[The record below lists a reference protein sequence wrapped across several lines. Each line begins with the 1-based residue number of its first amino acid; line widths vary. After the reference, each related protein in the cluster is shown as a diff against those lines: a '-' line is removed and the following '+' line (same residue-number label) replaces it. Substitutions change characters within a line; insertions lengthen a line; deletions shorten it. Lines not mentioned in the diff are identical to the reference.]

1 MAHLVKQ
8 TLCKQKL
15 QIRFVG
21 GSLATAD
28 AQASAEPNDTAVET
42 RWVDTA
48 QTNPQA
54 QENN

>member
-8 TLCKQKL
+8 TLCKQKQ
-15 QIRFVG
+15 QIRFVE